1 MTLGKILK
9 IMNRKPQGRGLD
21 PFQTVSRSSL
31 PFIDIDEYGGTGSRN
46 FSLRHSPDIKRGNRT
61 TTNNMRN
68 EDIEHVMGLA
78 AKAFDKIDVNG
89 DGQLDRDEV
98 V

>member
-1 MTLGKILK
+1 
-9 IMNRKPQGRGLD
+9 MNRKPQGRGLD

-31 PFIDIDEYGGTGSRN
+31 PFIDIDEYGGTGIRN

-61 TTNNMRN
+61 TTNSMRN

-78 AKAFDKIDVNG
+78 AKEFDKIDVNG

-98 V
+98 I